1 MNQALKNT
9 GQSLLF
15 LLIGMG
21 ILYLIFSNQS
31 EAYTAQCLADGG
43 KNGECSLWN
52 KLWSDFSQVN
62 WFWILVVLLLFTIS
76 NWSRAERWVLLL
88 APLNLLPRK
97 LNAFLS
103 IMLGY
108 FANLGIPR
116 IGEVVRGGTLSRYEE
131 IGIDKAM
138 GTIVTDRILDVISL
152 LIVLLVAFSIESD
165 TIFAFLSENTELP
178 SLQALINPWT
188 IGGLVLLAMLGLL
201 VLRYVLHAGTHN
213 AFVLKIRK
221 FILGFKE
228 GIVSVLKVK
237 SPGQLIFHSFLIWI
251 MYYLMTY
258 ACFKSFAPTADL
270 GPQAGF
276 ITFVFGALGMLVPL
290 PGGMGSYHFCVMA
303 ALSLYGI
310 SGADSFSFAMI
321 IFFSIQIFCNVSLG
335 LLSLVVLP
343 IYNKSI

>member
-1 MNQALKNT
+1 MKNT

-21 ILYLIFSNQS
+21 ILYLIFDSQS

-43 KNGECSLWN
+43 EKGECSLWR
-52 KLWSDFSQVN
+52 KLWLDFSQVN
-62 WFWILVVLLLFTIS
+62 WIWIFIVLILFTIS

-88 APLNLLPRK
+88 APLNLVPRK

-116 IGEVVRGGTLSRYEE
+116 IGEIVRGGTLSRYEE

-138 GTIVTDRILDVISL
+138 GTIVTDRILDVLSL
-152 LIVLLVAFSIESD
+152 LIVLLIAFTIEFD
-165 TIFAFLSENTELP
+165 TISAFLIENTELS
-178 SLQALINPWT
+178 SLQNLINPWT
-188 IGGLVLLAMLGLL
+188 IGAIVLFVILGLL
-201 VLRYVLHAGTHN
+201 VLRFILHAGTQN
-213 AFVLKIRK
+213 ALVLKIRQ
-221 FILGFKE
+221 FIFGFKE

-237 SPGQLIFHSFLIWI
+237 SPGQLIFHSVLIWI

-258 ACFKSFAPTADL
+258 ACFKSFAPTAEL

-276 ITFVFGALGMLVPL
+276 ITFVFGSLGMLVPL

-303 ALSLYGI
+303 ALGLYGV

-321 IFFSIQIFCNVSLG
+321 IFFSIQIFCNVLLG
-335 LLSLVVLP
+335 LLSLVILP

>member
-1 MNQALKNT
+1 MKNT

-21 ILYLIFSNQS
+21 ILYLIFNSQS
-31 EAYTAQCLADGG
+31 EAYTAQCLAEGG
-43 KNGECSLWN
+43 DKGACSLWR
-52 KLWSDFSQVN
+52 KLWLDFSQVN
-62 WFWILVVLLLFTIS
+62 WFWIFIVLVLFTIS

-88 APLNLLPRK
+88 APLNLVPRK

-116 IGEVVRGGTLSRYEE
+116 IGEIVRGGTLSRYEE

-152 LIVLLVAFSIESD
+152 LIVLLVAFAIEFD
-165 TIFAFLSENTELP
+165 TISAFLIENTELT
-178 SLQALINPWT
+178 SLQTLFNPWT
-188 IGGLVLLAMLGLL
+188 IGALVLFAILGLL
-201 VLRYVLHAGTHN
+201 VLRFVLHAGTQN
-213 AFVLKIRK
+213 TLVLKIRQ
-221 FILGFKE
+221 FIFGFKE

-237 SPGQLIFHSFLIWI
+237 SPGQLIFHSVLIWI

-258 ACFKSFAPTADL
+258 ACFKSFGPTAEL

-276 ITFVFGALGMLVPL
+276 ITFVFGSLGMLVPL

-303 ALSLYGI
+303 ALGLYGV

-321 IFFSIQIFCNVSLG
+321 IFFSIQIFCNVLLG
-335 LLSLVVLP
+335 LLSLVILP

>member
-21 ILYLIFSNQS
+21 ILYLIFTSQS
-31 EAYTAQCLADGG
+31 DAYTAQCLADGG
-43 KNGECSLWN
+43 VEEECSLWR
-52 KLWSDFSQVN
+52 KLWLDFSQVN
-62 WFWILVVLLLFTIS
+62 WFWIFIVLILFTIS

-88 APLNLLPRK
+88 APLNLVPRK

-116 IGEVVRGGTLSRYEE
+116 IGEIVRGGTLSRYEE

-138 GTIVTDRILDVISL
+138 GTIVTDRILDVLSL
-152 LIVLLVAFSIESD
+152 LIVLLAAFAIEFD
-165 TIFAFLSENTELP
+165 TISAFLVENTELS
-178 SLQALINPWT
+178 SLQSIVNAWT
-188 IGGLVLLAMLGLL
+188 IGGLIVLSILGLV
-201 VLRYVLHAGTHN
+201 VLRYILHASTQN
-213 AFVLKIRK
+213 ALVLKIRK
-221 FILGFKE
+221 FIHGFQE

-237 SPGQLIFHSFLIWI
+237 SPFQLIFHSVLIWI

-258 ACFKSFAPTADL
+258 SCFKSFGPTADL

-276 ITFVFGALGMLVPL
+276 ITFVFGSLGMIVPL

-321 IFFSIQIFCNVSLG
+321 IFFSIQIFCNVLLG

-343 IYNKSI
+343 IYNKAI

>member
-21 ILYLIFSNQS
+21 ILYLIFDSQS

-43 KNGECSLWN
+43 EKGECSLWR
-52 KLWSDFSQVN
+52 KLWLDFSQVN
-62 WFWILVVLLLFTIS
+62 WIWIFIVLILFTIS

-88 APLNLLPRK
+88 APLNLVPRK

-116 IGEVVRGGTLSRYEE
+116 IGEIVRGGTLSRYEE

-138 GTIVTDRILDVISL
+138 GTIVTDRILDVLSL
-152 LIVLLVAFSIESD
+152 LIVLLIAFTIEFD
-165 TIFAFLSENTELP
+165 TISAFLIENTELS
-178 SLQALINPWT
+178 SLQNLINPWT
-188 IGGLVLLAMLGLL
+188 IGAIVLFVILGLL
-201 VLRYVLHAGTHN
+201 VLRFILHAGTQN
-213 AFVLKIRK
+213 ALVLKIRQ
-221 FILGFKE
+221 FIFGFKE

-237 SPGQLIFHSFLIWI
+237 SPGQLIFHSVLIWI

-258 ACFKSFAPTADL
+258 ACFKSFAPTAEL

-276 ITFVFGALGMLVPL
+276 ITFVFGSLGMLVPL

-303 ALSLYGI
+303 ALGLYGV

-321 IFFSIQIFCNVSLG
+321 IFFSIQIFCNVLLG
-335 LLSLVVLP
+335 LLSLVILP

>member
-1 MNQALKNT
+1 VNQALKNT

-21 ILYLIFSNQS
+21 ILYLIFDSQS

-43 KNGECSLWN
+43 EKGECSLWR
-52 KLWSDFSQVN
+52 KLWLDFSQVN
-62 WFWILVVLLLFTIS
+62 WIWIFIVLILFTIS

-88 APLNLLPRK
+88 APLNLVPRK

-116 IGEVVRGGTLSRYEE
+116 IGEIVRGGTLSRYEE

-138 GTIVTDRILDVISL
+138 GTIVTDRILDVLSL
-152 LIVLLVAFSIESD
+152 LIVLLIAFTIEFD
-165 TIFAFLSENTELP
+165 TISAFLIENTELS
-178 SLQALINPWT
+178 SLQNLINPWT
-188 IGGLVLLAMLGLL
+188 IGAIVLFVILGLL
-201 VLRYVLHAGTHN
+201 VLRFILHAGTQN
-213 AFVLKIRK
+213 ALVLKIRQ
-221 FILGFKE
+221 FIFGFKE

-237 SPGQLIFHSFLIWI
+237 SPGQLIFHSVLIWI

-258 ACFKSFAPTADL
+258 ACFKSFAPTAEL

-276 ITFVFGALGMLVPL
+276 ITFVFGSLGMLVPL

-303 ALSLYGI
+303 ALGLYGV

-321 IFFSIQIFCNVSLG
+321 IFFSIQIFCNVLLG
-335 LLSLVVLP
+335 LLSLVILP

>member
-21 ILYLIFSNQS
+21 ILYLIFDSQS
-31 EAYTAQCLADGG
+31 EAYTAQCLAEGG
-43 KNGECSLWN
+43 EKGECSLWR
-52 KLWSDFSQVN
+52 KLWLDFSQVN
-62 WFWILVVLLLFTIS
+62 WIWILIVLILFTIS

-88 APLNLLPRK
+88 APLNLVPRK

-116 IGEVVRGGTLSRYEE
+116 IGEIVRGGTLSRYEE

-138 GTIVTDRILDVISL
+138 GTIVTDRILDVLSL
-152 LIVLLVAFSIESD
+152 LIVLLVAFSIEFD
-165 TIFAFLSENTELP
+165 TISAFLIENTELS
-178 SLQALINPWT
+178 SLRTLVNPWT
-188 IGGLVLLAMLGLL
+188 IGALVLIVIFGLL
-201 VLRYVLHAGTHN
+201 VLRFILHAGTQN
-213 AFVLKIRK
+213 ALVLKIRK
-221 FILGFKE
+221 FIFGFKE

-237 SPGQLIFHSFLIWI
+237 SPGQLIFHSVLIWI

-258 ACFKSFAPTADL
+258 ACFKSFGPTADL

-276 ITFVFGALGMLVPL
+276 ITFVFGSLGMLVPL

-303 ALSLYGI
+303 ALGLYGV

-321 IFFSIQIFCNVSLG
+321 IFFSIQIFCNVLLG
-335 LLSLVVLP
+335 LLSLVILP